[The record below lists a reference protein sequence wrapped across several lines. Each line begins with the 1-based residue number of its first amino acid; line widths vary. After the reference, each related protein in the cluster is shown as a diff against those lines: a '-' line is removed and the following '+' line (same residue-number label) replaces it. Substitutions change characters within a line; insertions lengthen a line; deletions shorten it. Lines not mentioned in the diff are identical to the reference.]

1 MHFHELTA
9 LADSLS
15 SVRNVTGAVAERDG
29 QLAFLYRV
37 VPGAADRSYGV
48 QVARLAGLLS
58 DVTDRARLLLRERE
72 VGYGW
77 PLVLNELDRPVARR
91 VAEEPAEYMVEP
103 GERSPTPQPP

>member
-58 DVTDRARLLLRERE
+58 AVTDRAALLLRERE
-72 VGYGW
+72 LGNGW
-77 PLVLNELDRPVARR
+77 PVDASPVVLTGLDVADEKPLPSRAPLPR
-91 VAEEPAEYMVEP
+91 AGEGEP
-103 GERSPTPQPP
+103 